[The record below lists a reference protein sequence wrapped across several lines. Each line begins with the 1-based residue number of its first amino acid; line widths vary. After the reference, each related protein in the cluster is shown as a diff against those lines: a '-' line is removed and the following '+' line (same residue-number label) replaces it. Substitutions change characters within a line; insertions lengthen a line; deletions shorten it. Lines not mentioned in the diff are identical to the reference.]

1 MRHRQYEVV
10 TAGGR
15 RALPS
20 LDVNR
25 TDRLY
30 AIVEELRAA
39 VPGSRTSG
47 ELAARFEVSGRTVER
62 DILALQEAG
71 VPIHSTTGRRGG
83 YTIDKARTLPPI
95 NFSPAEATAIAVA
108 LVRNDDGPFSSAGLT
123 ARRKVLEAMSAVDA
137 ERAKALAARIRLM
150 TRPDRVRRASVP
162 NVLQDA
168 VAEHLVVRVDYVDRA
183 GVTSQRE
190 LEPVAVIGIDDDWY
204 LMAFCR
210 LRHDFRSFRFDRI
223 AAATTTGERAPDRPV
238 DELVGRIPEFV
249 PIRAPFE

>member
-1 MRHRQYEVV
+1 M
-10 TAGGR
+10 TANGR
-15 RALPS
+15 RALRSPT
-20 LDVNR
+20 VNR

-39 VPGSRTSG
+39 VPGSRTAG

-108 LVRNDDGPFSSAGLT
+108 LVRNDDGPFSAAGIT
-123 ARRKVLEAMSAVDA
+123 ARRKVLEAMSEVDA
-137 ERAKALAARIRLM
+137 GRAKALAARIRLFAG
-150 TRPDRVRRASVP
+150 RDRVARPSVP

-168 VAEHLVVRVDYVDRA
+168 VAEQLVVRVDYVDRA

-190 LEPVAVIGIDDDWY
+190 LEPVVVLGIDDDWY
-204 LMAFCR
+204 LVAYCR
-210 LRHDFRSFRFDRI
+210 LRQDFRSFRFDRI
-223 AAATTTGERAPDRPV
+223 TAATTTGERAPERSV
-238 DELVGRIPEFV
+238 DELVGRIPELV
-249 PIRAPFE
+249 PRRAPFE

>member
-1 MRHRQYEVV
+1 MRHREYGFV
-10 TAGGR
+10 TSDGR

-39 VPGSRTSG
+39 APGSRTSG
-47 ELAARFEVSGRTVER
+47 ELAGRFEVSGRTVER

-123 ARRKVLEAMSAVDA
+123 ARRKVLEAMTEADA
-137 ERAKALAARIRLM
+137 DRAKALAARIRLLASPG
-150 TRPDRVRRASVP
+150 RARRVGVP

-183 GVTSQRE
+183 GATSRRE

-204 LMAFCR
+204 LMAYCR
-210 LRHDFRSFRFDRI
+210 LRQDFRSFRFDRI
-223 AAATTTGERAPDRPV
+223 AAASTTGERAPDRPV
-238 DELVGRIPEFV
+238 EEVVGRIPELV
-249 PIRAPFE
+249 PMRAPFE